1 MSCKIAS
8 SSHPAHPIEWES
20 LPGSRPWNGGTVP
33 GYPGG
38 ESETRRTTVEL
49 EQRLQTEVERARRSG
64 FDDGLRK
71 GGEDT
76 ATELRACAERLASA
90 VKEFDALK
98 SKFRQA
104 AENEVVR
111 LSLAIARRILHREL
125 MADPDSVQGIV
136 HAALQK
142 LQLRDV
148 LRIRANPALA
158 QSIRA
163 ALERMDASPNVEI
176 AADPNLRI
184 GDLLFD
190 SARGE
195 LDASVE
201 TQLEEI
207 QRGFAD
213 RLARR

>member
-1 MSCKIAS
+1 M
-8 SSHPAHPIEWES
+8 P
-20 LPGSRPWNGGTVP
+20 
-33 GYPGG
+33 
-38 ESETRRTTVEL
+38 RTIVEL

-64 FDDGLRK
+64 FDEGLRK

-76 ATELRACAERLASA
+76 ATELRACAERLTNAL
-90 VKEFDALK
+90 KEFDALK
-98 SKFRQA
+98 GKFRQA

-148 LRIRANPALA
+148 LRIRANPSLA

-163 ALERMDASPNVEI
+163 ALERMGAGPNVEI
-176 AADPNLRI
+176 TADPNLRI

-195 LDASVE
+195 LDASVD

>member
-1 MSCKIAS
+1 M
-8 SSHPAHPIEWES
+8 
-20 LPGSRPWNGGTVP
+20 
-33 GYPGG
+33 
-38 ESETRRTTVEL
+38 RRTIVEL
-49 EQRLQTEVERARRSG
+49 ERRLQTEVELARRSG
-64 FDDGLRK
+64 FDEGLRK
-71 GGEDT
+71 GGEDI
-76 ATELRACAERLASA
+76 ATELRAFAERLANA
-90 VKEFDALK
+90 IRDFNALK

-104 AENEVVR
+104 AETEVVR

-125 MADPDSVQGIV
+125 MTDPDSVQGIV

-158 QSIRA
+158 QSIQVV
-163 ALERMDASPNVEI
+163 LERIGAGSSVEI
-176 AADPNLRI
+176 AADLNLRV

-190 SARGE
+190 SVRGE